1 MCIRDSLQTVH
12 QRIPVDK
19 QLPGGL
25 GNVQVVLKELVD
37 GEQSFLIQRVDGVLL
52 ENLLEEHLAQ
62 GSRQLID
69 QAADTQIFIVDDVLF
84 GVKDLAYLDGDL
96 SLLIACLLYTSQG
109 LQTLNILVDFFGVHL
124 CIFLF
129 IQKTQILHEF
139 CSHIQVECNGR
150 SIFICRTK
158 VFACALN
165 DQGPRC
171 V

>member
-1 MCIRDSLQTVH
+1 M
-12 QRIPVDK
+12 DK

-96 SLLIACLLYTSQG
+96 SLLIALGQIPQMHGDGAHAHHHGAFTVDPEGLLDLGGS
-109 LQTLNILVDFFGVHL
+109 LVQ
-124 CIFLF
+124 FLAARAVR
-129 IQKTQILHEF
+129 QLADQN
-139 CSHIQVECNGR
+139 HIP
-150 SIFICRTK
+150 
-158 VFACALN
+158 
-165 DQGPRC
+165 PRRR
-171 V
+171 